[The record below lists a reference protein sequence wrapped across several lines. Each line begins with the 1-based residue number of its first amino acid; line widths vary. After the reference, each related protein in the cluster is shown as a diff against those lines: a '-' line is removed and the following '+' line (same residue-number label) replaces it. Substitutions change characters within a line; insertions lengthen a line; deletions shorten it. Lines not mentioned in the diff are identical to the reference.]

1 VKQQQILAAARQGN
15 SQAIAMILNR
25 AFSPQGIRAK
35 TTRKGDCFYI
45 LLEANRVPD
54 ATLYCQLVWN
64 CMVRLAVP
72 EVRSLHIYGQ
82 QIGQSVV
89 WGRRLQL
96 RSTVVVPVTVSRPA
110 AASVPVPHPQPPRRF
125 ALAIPVLTLT
135 SVSFVLGAGSSF
147 LSAKWQAAS
156 SSIAPPTPSPVTPP
170 KRKPST
176 LPPITL
182 KAVGDIVPGTNF
194 PDHRL
199 PENQGRSLFQ
209 SVRSYLQGADVLFGN
224 FESTLTDYPNTA
236 KDISRGM
243 TFAFRTPPAYAQRL
257 QEAGFDVLSVANNHS
272 MDFAEPGFADTI
284 RAIEQAGMQA
294 VGKKGQIVYRQVK
307 ERTIAWIGFSYL
319 EDHNS
324 LHNLTTAKTLVK
336 TAQQKAAIVVISVHA
351 GAEGTDA
358 IRTQNVSESFFGEDR
373 GNLVQ
378 FSHTLIDAGADLVL
392 GHGPHVPRA
401 IELYKGKL
409 IAYSLGNFLGYR
421 TLATEG
427 ALGTSLILQVHLDVQ
442 GNFISGKIIPVYL
455 DAAGIPHVDQNFRSV
470 RLIREL
476 TQIDFPQT
484 RLKID
489 RGGRILKL
497 TNSGT

>member
-1 VKQQQILAAARQGN
+1 
-15 SQAIAMILNR
+15 
-25 AFSPQGIRAK
+25 
-35 TTRKGDCFYI
+35 
-45 LLEANRVPD
+45 
-54 ATLYCQLVWN
+54 
-64 CMVRLAVP
+64 
-72 EVRSLHIYGQ
+72 
-82 QIGQSVV
+82 
-89 WGRRLQL
+89 
-96 RSTVVVPVTVSRPA
+96 
-110 AASVPVPHPQPPRRF
+110 
-125 ALAIPVLTLT
+125 
-135 SVSFVLGAGSSF
+135 
-147 LSAKWQAAS
+147 
-156 SSIAPPTPSPVTPP
+156 
-170 KRKPST
+170 
-176 LPPITL
+176 
-182 KAVGDIVPGTNF
+182 
-194 PDHRL
+194 
-199 PENQGRSLFQ
+199 
-209 SVRSYLQGADVLFGN
+209 
-224 FESTLTDYPNTA
+224 
-236 KDISRGM
+236 
-243 TFAFRTPPAYAQRL
+243 
-257 QEAGFDVLSVANNHS
+257 
-272 MDFAEPGFADTI
+272 
-284 RAIEQAGMQA
+284 
-294 VGKKGQIVYRQVK
+294 VK

-336 TAQQKAAIVVISVHA
+336 IAQQKAAIVVISVHA